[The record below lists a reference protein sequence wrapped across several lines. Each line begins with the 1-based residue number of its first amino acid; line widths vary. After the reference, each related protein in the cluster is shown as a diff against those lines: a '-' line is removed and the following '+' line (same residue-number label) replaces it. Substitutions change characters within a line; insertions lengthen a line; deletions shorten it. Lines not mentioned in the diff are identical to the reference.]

1 MQATE
6 SFRSSAGPTG
16 HYGGGGL
23 VRFEG
28 TMKFGLKKQEDK
40 INEEEISIIHPLK
53 EIPILLMQVAG
64 MRP

>member
-1 MQATE
+1 
-6 SFRSSAGPTG
+6 
-16 HYGGGGL
+16 
-23 VRFEG
+23 
-28 TMKFGLKKQEDK
+28 MKFGLKKQEDK